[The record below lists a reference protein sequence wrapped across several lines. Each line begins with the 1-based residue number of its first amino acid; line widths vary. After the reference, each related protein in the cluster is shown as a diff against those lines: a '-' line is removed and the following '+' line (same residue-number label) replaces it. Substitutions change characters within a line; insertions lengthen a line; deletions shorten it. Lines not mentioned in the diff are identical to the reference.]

1 MTGVWLLAAL
11 ATAEAP
17 APRPEVGPKPVPAIV
32 REVLADKKF
41 RFCHDPQFPLTSE
54 EAELC
59 PFVISSDPACPAF
72 AEVCKRG
79 TGATKLETPKTTTS
93 RFKLPDLGAFPLYLL
108 LAMLATALGL
118 VLYALI
124 RNIRP
129 WQKKPAEAEDAEEAV
144 AVAEVT
150 LPQEVETDVE
160 RLLNRA
166 RAAAAAG
173 DHARAIMELHAALLR
188 RLEGAG
194 LVAVHPSRTNG
205 DYVRAVAGAKP
216 QLAAPVRAIVT
227 DVERVQYGHG
237 SASADLFQA
246 LMARVQLVTLDKL
259 MILVL
264 AGTLLL
270 GGGGCLGDRGGWEYS
285 PSGRVGVLRLLERA
299 GRQVKERLTSLSRL
313 KGDKVDAVVLLP
325 GAELGDGD
333 WSVLSDWVS
342 EQGGAL
348 VLAGMPDKLPDW
360 VGGKKADPKLG
371 PALNVVG
378 SSSFDRAHGPVDL
391 PLPPSPPLEV
401 ERDWERLLMR
411 GKATENVYA
420 ARKEYGE
427 GTILALADDRLFT
440 NGALPFGDNARTLIL
455 LLSDTVRVELVGE
468 LTGFVS
474 PNPVASVVRGQL
486 GPFMG
491 QLALLALIFYL
502 FRGVAFGRL
511 REPPPPQRRSFVEH
525 VEAVGE
531 QYARARAA
539 RHVLAGYGHWVIERL
554 RERVALPAGS
564 GLIALADAV
573 AVRTGKEPGEVMRL
587 LMEVREVPAPAAP
600 GTQEEVNI
608 HLAAVRSLGELLVFR
623 SQTNGGTK

>member
-1 MTGVWLLAAL
+1 MTSVWLLAVL
-11 ATAEAP
+11 AAADP
-17 APRPEVGPKPVPAIV
+17 AATPKPEVGPKPVPGMV

-41 RFCHDPQFPLTSE
+41 RFCHDPQFPLTME

-59 PFVISSDPACPAF
+59 PFMVSTEAACPAF
-72 AEVCKRG
+72 ADACKRG
-79 TGATKLETPKTTTS
+79 TGATKLETPKKP
-93 RFKLPDLGAFPLYLL
+93 RNFELPELGSLPRYLL
-108 LAMLATALGL
+108 LAMLATAIGL

-129 WQKKPAEAEDAEEAV
+129 WQRQPKEAEEAEEAP

-173 DHARAIMELHAALLR
+173 DHARAIMEVHAALLR

-216 QLAAPVRAIVT
+216 ALAAPIRSFVI

-237 SASADLFQA
+237 SASAELFHT
-246 LMARVQLVTLDKL
+246 LMARVQLVTLEKL
-259 MILVL
+259 MVL
-264 AGTLLL
+264 ALAGAMLL
-270 GGGGCLGDRGGWEYS
+270 GAGGCRDDRGGWEYS
-285 PSGRVGVLRLLERA
+285 PSGRTGVLRLLERA
-299 GRQVKERLTSLSRL
+299 GRQVKERLTPLSKL
-313 KGDKVDAVVLLP
+313 KGDKVDAVVVLP
-325 GAELGDGD
+325 GADLTDGD
-333 WSVLSDWVS
+333 WSALSDWVS
-342 EQGGAL
+342 VQGGTL
-348 VLAGMPDKLPDW
+348 VLAGLPEKRPDW
-360 VGGKKADPKLG
+360 VGGVNADKPG
-371 PALNVVG
+371 PRGDVVG
-378 SSSFDRAHGPVDL
+378 APLFIGQHGAVKVQV
-391 PLPPSPPLEV
+391 PPAPPLRVGSEYKP
-401 ERDWERLLMR
+401 LLVR
-411 GKATENVYA
+411 GASGPIYA
-420 ARKEYGE
+420 AEREYEE
-427 GTILALADDRLFT
+427 GTVLALADDRLFT
-440 NGALPFGDNARTLIL
+440 NGALPFADNARVLIL
-455 LLSDTVRVELVGE
+455 LLAETTRVELVGE
-468 LTGFVS
+468 FTGFVS

-491 QLALLALIFYL
+491 QLALLALLFFM
-502 FRGVAFGRL
+502 FRGIAFGRL
-511 REPPPPQRRSFVEH
+511 REPPPPRRRSFVEH

-539 RHVLAGYGHWVIERL
+539 RHVLASYGHWVIERL

-623 SQTNGGTK
+623 AQSKGGTK